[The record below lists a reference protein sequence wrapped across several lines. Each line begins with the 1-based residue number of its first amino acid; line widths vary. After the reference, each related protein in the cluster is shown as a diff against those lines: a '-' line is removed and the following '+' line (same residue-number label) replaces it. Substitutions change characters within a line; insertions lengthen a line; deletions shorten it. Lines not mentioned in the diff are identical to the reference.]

1 MFRPLGKKAECGY
14 LCPIDMSCSV
24 FHFRRFS
31 VRHDGC
37 AMKVG
42 TDGVLLGAWAAA
54 PSPTCT
60 SQPRALDVGTG
71 SGVVAL
77 MLAQRFPHLS
87 LINGVDIDAGAVAQA
102 QANFGASPWAARL
115 QAVQG
120 DFREGMSAADGR
132 YDLIV
137 SNPPFFTGGKGMEAA
152 REQARQR
159 EALPLDILIARSS
172 ELLAPHG
179 ALAIIIP
186 YDQAT
191 EAIVAAAAQG
201 LRLTRR
207 TDVRSKAGKPLSR
220 SLLQWQANSTSSPL
234 LHDTLTLN
242 DSEGRRSEEY
252 RTLTNEFYLSL

>member
-1 MFRPLGKKAECGY
+1 
-14 LCPIDMSCSV
+14 
-24 FHFRRFS
+24 
-31 VRHDGC
+31 
-37 AMKVG
+37 MKVG
-42 TDGVLLGAWAAA
+42 TDGVLLGAWATL
-54 PSPTCT
+54 PSPACT

-87 LINGVDIDAGAVAQA
+87 LIRGVDIDAGAVAQA
-102 QANFGASPWAARL
+102 QANFEASPWAARL

-120 DFREGMSAADGR
+120 DFRERMTAADER

-137 SNPPFFTGGKGMEAA
+137 SNPPFFTGGKGMEAS

-159 EALPLDILIARSS
+159 EALPLDVLIARVG
-172 ELLAPHG
+172 ELLAPGG

-191 EAIVAAAAQG
+191 EAIVAAAARG

-207 TDVRSKAGKPLSR
+207 TDVRSKDSKPFSR
-220 SLLQWQANSTSSPL
+220 CLLQWQASSTGSPL
-234 LHDTLTLN
+234 LHNSLTLN
-242 DSEGRRSEEY
+242 DIGGGRSEEY
-252 RTLTNEFYLSL
+252 RTLTNDFYLS